1 MKSFLNNYIASIPIT
16 HNVLQTI
23 RLIGEYKG
31 KQNLFKEQS
40 PQLLETLKQT
50 AIIQSIE
57 SSNRIE
63 GISAPLERIKA
74 IAADKTTPANRS
86 EQEIAGYRNVLNT
99 IHSSFEHIPV
109 TSNIVLQFHRDI
121 YALSAIPGGSFK
133 TTENEI
139 AEVYPDGSKVVR
151 FKPVSALE
159 TPGAMD
165 KLHTLFNSELDKSQL
180 EPLLIIATY
189 VFDFLCIHPFNDG
202 NGRMSRLLSL
212 LLLYKSGYEVGR
224 FISLE
229 KLIEDNKESYY
240 DALNKSSLG
249 WHEGKHNLVPWWE
262 YFLGILLK
270 AYKDFESR
278 VGLISSARGG
288 KSAIVLD
295 VIKNLKGDF
304 TVQDLLD
311 KCPTIKIDLIR
322 KLLQKEK
329 EKGNVDCSG
338 RGPDAKWR
346 KLR

>member
-1 MKSFLNNYIASIPIT
+1 MKSFQNNYIASIPIT

-23 RLIGEYKG
+23 RLIGEFKG
-31 KQNLFKEQS
+31 KQDLFKEQS

-74 IAADKTTPANRS
+74 IAADKTTPTNRS

-99 IHSSFEHIPV
+99 IHSGFEHIPV

-133 TTENEI
+133 ATENEI
-139 AEVYPDGSKVVR
+139 AVIYPDGSKVVR
-151 FKPVSALE
+151 FKPISALE

-165 KLHTLFNSELDKSQL
+165 KLHNLFNSELDKSQL

-240 DALNKSSLG
+240 DALNKSSQD
-249 WHEGKHNLVPWWE
+249 WHEAKHNLIPWWE

-278 VGLISSARGG
+278 VGLITNARGAKREMIFDVVNHLPKRFQYADVEKACPGISRPTVNRALTELRNSG
-288 KSAIVLD
+288 K
-295 VIKNLKGDF
+295 IK
-304 TVQDLLD
+304 
-311 KCPTIKIDLIR
+311 CIK
-322 KLLQKEK
+322 
-329 EKGNVDCSG
+329 SG
-338 RGPDAKWR
+338 RDAVWER
-346 KLR
+346 I

>member
-1 MKSFLNNYIASIPIT
+1 MKSFLNNYIESISIT
-16 HNVLQTI
+16 HNVLQTV

-31 KQNLFKEQS
+31 KQDLFKEQS

-74 IAADKTTPANRS
+74 IAANKTTPTNRS

-121 YALSAIPGGSFK
+121 YALSAMPGGNYK
-133 TTENEI
+133 ATENEI
-139 AEVYPDGSKVVR
+139 AEIHPDGSKIVR
-151 FKPVSALE
+151 FKPLSAFE
-159 TPGAMD
+159 TPTAMD

-240 DALNKSSLG
+240 DALNKSSQG
-249 WHEGKHNLVPWWE
+249 WHESKHNLVPWWE

-270 AYKDFESR
+270 AYKDFENR

-288 KSAIVLD
+288 KTSLVFDI
-295 VIKNLKGDF
+295 LKSIQGEF
-304 TVQDLLD
+304 TVKDIQNLCPGVSLD
-311 KCPTIKIDLIR
+311 MIR
-322 KLLQKEK
+322 KILRDERKNGKLKCTEM
-329 EKGNVDCSG
+329 G
-338 RGPDAKWR
+338 RDSRWK
-346 KLR
+346 KI

>member
-1 MKSFLNNYIASIPIT
+1 MKSFQNNYIESIPIT

-31 KQNLFKEQS
+31 KQDLFKEQS

-86 EQEIAGYRNVLNT
+86 EQEIAGYRNVLKT
-99 IHSSFEHIPV
+99 IHSSFEHINV
-109 TSNIVLQFHRDI
+109 SSNVVLQFHRDI
-121 YALSAIPGGSFK
+121 YALSALPGGKWKS
-133 TTENEI
+133 TENEI

-151 FKPVSALE
+151 FKPVPAFE
-159 TPGAMD
+159 TPAAMD
-165 KLHTLFNSELDKSQL
+165 KLHTLFKSEMDKSQL

-189 VFDFLCIHPFNDG
+189 VLDFLCIHPFNDG
-202 NGRMSRLLSL
+202 NGRMSRLLTL

-229 KLIEDNKESYY
+229 KLIEDNKDSYY
-240 DALNKSSLG
+240 DALNKSSQN
-249 WHEGKHNLVPWWE
+249 WHDSKHNLIPWWE

-270 AYKDFESR
+270 AYREFENR
-278 VGLISSARGG
+278 VGIVTTARGA
-288 KSAIVLD
+288 KRKMIFD
-295 VIKNLKGDF
+295 VIENLPNRFSYGD
-304 TVQDLLD
+304 VE
-311 KCPTIKIDLIR
+311 KACPGVSRPTINRGLAELRDAGKIKCI
-322 KLLQKEK
+322 KP
-329 EKGNVDCSG
+329 G
-338 RGPDAKWR
+338 RDAVWER
-346 KLR
+346 I

>member
-1 MKSFLNNYIASIPIT
+1 MKSFQNNYIESIPIT

-31 KQNLFKEQS
+31 KQDLFKEQS

-74 IAADKTTPANRS
+74 IAAEKTKPANRS

-121 YALSAIPGGSFK
+121 YALSGIPGGSFK
-133 TTENEI
+133 ATENEI

-151 FKPVSALE
+151 FKPLSAFE

-165 KLHTLFNSELDKSQL
+165 KLHNLFNSELDKSQL

-240 DALNKSSLG
+240 DALNKSSQG
-249 WHEGKHNLVPWWE
+249 WHEGKHNLIPWWE

-278 VGLISSARGG
+278 VGIITTARGN
-288 KSAIVLD
+288 KTAMVLD
-295 VIKNLKGDF
+295 TIKNSSSEF
-304 TVQDLLD
+304 TVKDLQER
-311 KCPTIKIDLIR
+311 CPTVGIDLIR
-322 KLLQKEK
+322 KILRIEK
-329 EKGNVDCSG
+329 MEGRIECLG
-338 RGPDAKWR
+338 RGPDAKWKR
-346 KLR
+346 I

>member
-1 MKSFLNNYIASIPIT
+1 MKSFQNNYIESIPIT

-31 KQNLFKEQS
+31 KQDLFKEQS

-74 IAADKTTPANRS
+74 IVAEKTAPANRS

-109 TSNIVLQFHRDI
+109 SSNIVLQFHRDI
-121 YALSAIPGGSFK
+121 YSLSAIPGGKWK

-151 FKPVSALE
+151 FKPIPAFE
-159 TPGAMD
+159 TPAAMD
-165 KLHTLFNSELDKSQL
+165 KLHTLFNSEMDKSQL

-240 DALNKSSLG
+240 DALNKSSKN
-249 WHEGKHNLVPWWE
+249 WHEGKHDLIPWWE

-288 KSAIVLD
+288 KTSLVLD
-295 VIKNLKGDF
+295 VLKNIQGQF
-304 TVQDLLD
+304 SVQDIQNLCPGVSLD
-311 KCPTIKIDLIR
+311 MIR
-322 KLLQKEK
+322 KILRDERS
-329 EKGNVDCSG
+329 KGNLECIGMG
-338 RGPDAKWR
+338 RDAKWR
-346 KLR
+346 TI

>member
-1 MKSFLNNYIASIPIT
+1 MKSFQNNYIESIPIT

-31 KQNLFKEQS
+31 KQDLFKEQS

-74 IAADKTTPANRS
+74 IAAEKTTPANRS

-133 TTENEI
+133 ATENEI

-151 FKPVSALE
+151 FKPVSAFE

-165 KLHTLFNSELDKSQL
+165 KLHNLFNSELAKSQL

-240 DALNKSSLG
+240 DALNKSSQG
-249 WHEGKHNLVPWWE
+249 WHESKHNLIPWWE

-288 KSAIVLD
+288 KTTMVLD
-295 VIKNLKGDF
+295 VIKNSSGEF
-304 TVQDLLD
+304 TVKDLQER
-311 KCPTIKIDLIR
+311 CPTVGIDLIR
-322 KLLQKEK
+322 KILRSEK
-329 EKGNVDCSG
+329 IEGRIECLG

-346 KLR
+346 RK

>member
-1 MKSFLNNYIASIPIT
+1 MKSFQNNYIESIPIT

-31 KQNLFKEQS
+31 KQDLFKEQS

-63 GISAPLERIKA
+63 GITAPLDRIKA
-74 IAADKTTPANRS
+74 IAAEKTTPVNRS

-99 IHSSFEHIPV
+99 IHSSYEHIPV
-109 TSNIVLQFHRDI
+109 SLNIVLQFHRDI
-121 YALSAIPGGSFK
+121 YALSATPGGKWK

-151 FKPVSALE
+151 FKPLSAFG
-159 TPGAMD
+159 TPAAMD
-165 KLHTLFNSELDKSQL
+165 KLHNLFQSEMDKSQL
-180 EPLLIIATY
+180 EPLLIITTY
-189 VFDFLCIHPFNDG
+189 VLDFLCIHPFKDG

-240 DALNKSSLG
+240 DALNKSSQG
-249 WHEGKHNLVPWWE
+249 WHEGKHNLIPWWE

-270 AYKDFESR
+270 AYREFENR
-278 VGLISSARGG
+278 VGIIITARGS
-288 KSAIVLD
+288 KTSLVFDVLKNIQGEFTVKD
-295 VIKNLKGDF
+295 IQNLCPGVSLDMVRKILRDERKKGNLKCTEMGRDS
-304 TVQDLLD
+304 
-311 KCPTIKIDLIR
+311 IWEKI
-322 KLLQKEK
+322 
-329 EKGNVDCSG
+329 
-338 RGPDAKWR
+338 
-346 KLR
+346 

>member
-1 MKSFLNNYIASIPIT
+1 MKSFLNNFIETIPIT

-23 RLIGEYKG
+23 RLIGEFKG
-31 KQNLFKEQS
+31 KQDLFKEQS
-40 PQLLETLKQT
+40 P
-50 AIIQSIE
+50 
-57 SSNRIE
+57 
-63 GISAPLERIKA
+63 
-74 IAADKTTPANRS
+74 
-86 EQEIAGYRNVLNT
+86 
-99 IHSSFEHIPV
+99 
-109 TSNIVLQFHRDI
+109 
-121 YALSAIPGGSFK
+121 
-133 TTENEI
+133 
-139 AEVYPDGSKVVR
+139 
-151 FKPVSALE
+151 
-159 TPGAMD
+159 
-165 KLHTLFNSELDKSQL
+165 QL

-240 DALNKSSLG
+240 DTLNKSSQG
-249 WHEGKHNLVPWWE
+249 WHDSKHNLIPWWE

-270 AYKDFESR
+270 AYREFENR

-304 TVQDLLD
+304 TVQDLLN

>member
-1 MKSFLNNYIASIPIT
+1 MKSFENNYIESIPIS

-31 KQNLFKEQS
+31 RQNLFKEQS
-40 PQLLETLKQT
+40 PQLLDTLRQT

-63 GISAPLERIKA
+63 GIFAPLERIKA
-74 IAADKTTPANRS
+74 IAAEKTKPANRS

-99 IHSSFEHIPV
+99 IHSSYEHIPV

-121 YALSAIPGGSFK
+121 YALSAIPGGSWK

-139 AEVYPDGSKVVR
+139 AEVHPDGSKVVR
-151 FKPVSALE
+151 FKPLSAFE
-159 TPGAMD
+159 TPFAID
-165 KLHTLFNSELDKSQL
+165 NLHTLFNAEMNRAGL

-189 VFDFLCIHPFNDG
+189 VFDFLCIHPFRDG
-202 NGRMSRLLSL
+202 NGRISRLLTL

-240 DALNKSSLG
+240 NALNKSSKG
-249 WHEGKHNLVPWWE
+249 WHEGKHNLIPWWE
-262 YFLGILLK
+262 YFIGILLK
-270 AYKDFESR
+270 AYRDFESR

-288 KSAIVLD
+288 KTSLVLD
-295 VIKNLKGDF
+295 ILNNIEGQF
-304 TVQDLLD
+304 SVQDIQNL
-311 KCPTIKIDLIR
+311 CPTVSRDMIR
-322 KLLQKEK
+322 KILRDERSNGKLACI
-329 EKGNVDCSG
+329 GMG
-338 RGPDAKWR
+338 RDAKW
-346 KLR
+346 KKI

>member
-1 MKSFLNNYIASIPIT
+1 MKSFQNNYLESIPIT
-16 HNVLQTI
+16 HNLLQTI

-31 KQNLFKEQS
+31 KQDLYKEQS

-63 GISAPLERIKA
+63 GITAPLERIKA
-74 IAADKTTPANRS
+74 IAAEKTFPANRS

-99 IHSSFEHIPV
+99 IHSSYE
-109 TSNIVLQFHRDI
+109 NITVSSGVVLQFHRDI
-121 YALSAIPGGSFK
+121 YALSAIPGGKWK

-151 FKPVSALE
+151 FEPLSAFE
-159 TPGAMD
+159 TPTAMD
-165 KLHTLFNSELDKSQL
+165 ELHKFFKSEMDKSQL

-189 VFDFLCIHPFNDG
+189 VFDFLCIHPFKDG

-212 LLLYKSGYEVGR
+212 LLLYQSGYEVGR

-240 DALNKSSLG
+240 EALNKSSQK
-249 WHEGKHNLVPWWE
+249 WHEGKHNLIPWWE

-270 AYKDFESR
+270 AYKEFEKR
-278 VGLISSARGG
+278 VGIITTARGG
-288 KSAIVLD
+288 KTAMVLEA
-295 VIKNLKGDF
+295 IKNSSGEF
-304 TVQDLLD
+304 TVKDL
-311 KCPTIKIDLIR
+311 KERCPTVGIDLIR
-322 KLLQKEK
+322 KILRIEK
-329 EKGNVDCSG
+329 NEGRIDCLD
-338 RGPDAKWR
+338 RGPDAKW
-346 KLR
+346 KKI

>member
-1 MKSFLNNYIASIPIT
+1 MKSFQNNYIESIPIT

-31 KQNLFKEQS
+31 KQDLFKEQS

-133 TTENEI
+133 ATENEI

-151 FKPVSALE
+151 FKPISAFE
-159 TPGAMD
+159 TPGAME
-165 KLHTLFNSELDKSQL
+165 KLHFLFNSELDKSQL

-240 DALNKSSLG
+240 DALNKSSQG
-249 WHEGKHNLVPWWE
+249 WHEGKHSLIPWWE

-288 KSAIVLD
+288 KTTLVLD
-295 VIKNLKGDF
+295 VLNNIQGQF
-304 TVQDLLD
+304 SVQDIHNLCPGVSLD
-311 KCPTIKIDLIR
+311 MIR
-322 KLLQKEK
+322 KILRDERS
-329 EKGNVDCSG
+329 KGNLECIGMG
-338 RGPDAKWR
+338 RDAKWKR
-346 KLR
+346 I

>member
-1 MKSFLNNYIASIPIT
+1 MKSFQNNYIESIPIT

-31 KQNLFKEQS
+31 KQDLFKEQS

-74 IAADKTTPANRS
+74 IAAEKTTPANRS

-133 TTENEI
+133 ATENEI

-151 FKPVSALE
+151 FKPISAFE
-159 TPGAMD
+159 TPGAME
-165 KLHTLFNSELDKSQL
+165 KLHSLFNSELDKSQL

-240 DALNKSSLG
+240 DALNKSSQG
-249 WHEGKHNLVPWWE
+249 WHEGKHNLIPWWE

-288 KSAIVLD
+288 KTTMVLD
-295 VIKNLKGDF
+295 VIKNSSGEF
-304 TVQDLLD
+304 TVKDLQER
-311 KCPTIKIDLIR
+311 CPTVGIDLIR
-322 KLLQKEK
+322 KILRSEK
-329 EKGNVDCSG
+329 IEGRIECLG
-338 RGPDAKWR
+338 RGPDAKWKR
-346 KLR
+346 I

>member
-1 MKSFLNNYIASIPIT
+1 MKSFLNNYIESIPIT

-31 KQNLFKEQS
+31 KQDLFKEQS

-109 TSNIVLQFHRDI
+109 STNIVLQFHRDI

-133 TTENEI
+133 ATENEI

-151 FKPVSALE
+151 FNPVSAFE
-159 TPGAMD
+159 TPAAMD

-240 DALNKSSLG
+240 DALNKSSQN
-249 WHEGKHNLVPWWE
+249 WHEGEHNLVPWWE

-270 AYKDFESR
+270 AYKDFENR
-278 VGLISSARGG
+278 VGLITTVRGG
-288 KSAIVLD
+288 KTAMVLD
-295 VIKNLKGDF
+295 VIKNTTGEF
-304 TVQDLLD
+304 TVKDLQER
-311 KCPTIKIDLIR
+311 CPTVGIDLIR
-322 KLLQKEK
+322 KILRTEK
-329 EKGNVDCSG
+329 NEGRIDCLG
-338 RGPDAKWR
+338 RGPDATWKR
-346 KLR
+346 L

>member
-1 MKSFLNNYIASIPIT
+1 MKSFQNNYIESIPIT

-31 KQNLFKEQS
+31 KQDLFKEQS

-74 IAADKTTPANRS
+74 IAAEKTTPANRS

-121 YALSAIPGGSFK
+121 YALSAIPGGNFK
-133 TTENEI
+133 ATENEI

-151 FKPVSALE
+151 FKPVSAFE

-165 KLHTLFNSELDKSQL
+165 KLHNLFNSELAKSQL

-240 DALNKSSLG
+240 DALNKSSQG
-249 WHEGKHNLVPWWE
+249 WHEAKHNLVPWWE

-288 KSAIVLD
+288 KTTMVLD
-295 VIKNLKGDF
+295 VIKNSSGEF
-304 TVQDLLD
+304 TVKDLQER
-311 KCPTIKIDLIR
+311 CPTVGIDLIR
-322 KLLQKEK
+322 KILRSEK
-329 EKGNVDCSG
+329 IEGRIECLG
-338 RGPDAKWR
+338 RGPDAKWKR
-346 KLR
+346 I

>member
-1 MKSFLNNYIASIPIT
+1 MRSFQNNYIESIPIT

-31 KQNLFKEQS
+31 KQDLFKEQS

-74 IAADKTTPANRS
+74 IAAEKTTPANRS

-99 IHSSFEHIPV
+99 IHSSYEHIPV

-121 YALSAIPGGSFK
+121 YAFSAIPGGSFK
-133 TTENEI
+133 ATENEI

-151 FKPVSALE
+151 FKPLSAFE

-165 KLHTLFNSELDKSQL
+165 KLHNLFNSELDKSQL

-240 DALNKSSLG
+240 DALNKSSQG
-249 WHEGKHNLVPWWE
+249 WHEGKHNLIPWWE

-278 VGLISSARGG
+278 VGLISSTRGG
-288 KSAIVLD
+288 KTSLVLD
-295 VIKNLKGDF
+295 VLKNIQGQF
-304 TVQDLLD
+304 SVQDIQNLCPGVSLD
-311 KCPTIKIDLIR
+311 MIR
-322 KLLQKEK
+322 KILRDERS
-329 EKGNVDCSG
+329 KGSLECIGMG
-338 RGPDAKWR
+338 RDAKWR
-346 KLR
+346 RI